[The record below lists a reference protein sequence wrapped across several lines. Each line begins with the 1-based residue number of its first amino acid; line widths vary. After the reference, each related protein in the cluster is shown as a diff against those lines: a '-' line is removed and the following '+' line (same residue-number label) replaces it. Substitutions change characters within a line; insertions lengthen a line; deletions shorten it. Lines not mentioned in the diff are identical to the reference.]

1 MLLILW
7 VYIMGGQGG
16 NLSYGFH
23 IYKDDDD
30 EVVQH
35 LGLTQQAEAVSAI
48 LCFNRFVLIQVP
60 FRLLGFSSQQIH
72 ILEWKKHSTR
82 FQVHCNSVLC

>member
-48 LCFNRFVLIQVP
+48 LCVNHFVLIQVP
-60 FRLLGFSSQQIH
+60 CHLPGFSSCSITTNPH
-72 ILEWKKHSTR
+72 LGMENA
-82 FQVHCNSVLC
+82 FN